1 MDDSLKALK
10 TQLVTLNLKHLLAQ
24 LENVALDTRH
34 SEKSHI
40 QFLQDV
46 LDVEIL
52 QRRQLGM
59 EKRLRCAN
67 FPTFDKPIQLDAYDF
82 AKRQGVTKRQIV
94 ELTSNFLWIEKAYN
108 VLFFGG
114 SGLGKSF
121 LASYIGYK
129 AVEAGYNVIFIS
141 MNNLAHLLKTEA
153 MLSRSR
159 AKMKRLRGCDLLIL
173 DEVANT
179 VLDRQEGNRLF
190 QLISDFYQQTSLIV
204 TANKGFEDWER
215 TLGDTVVTAAVMD
228 RLLHKCEIFNLGGDS
243 WRLEAQRSIL
253 GDLLKGGGKHG

>member
-1 MDDSLKALK
+1 MDELKVLK
-10 TQLVTLNLKHLLAQ
+10 NQLGMLNLKHLSAQ
-24 LENVALDTRH
+24 LETVLLDTRH
-34 SEKSHI
+34 ADKSHI

-46 LDVEIL
+46 LGVEITR
-52 QRRQLGM
+52 RRQLSM
-59 EKRLRCAN
+59 EKRLRHAN
-67 FPTFDKPIQLDAYDF
+67 FPIFDKPLQLDTYDF
-82 AKRQGVTKRQIV
+82 AKRQGVAKRQIV

-121 LASYIGYK
+121 LACYIGYK
-129 AVEAGYNVIFIS
+129 AVEAGYDVMFIS
-141 MNNLAHLLKTEA
+141 MNNLAHLLKTES

-159 AKMKRLRGCDLLIL
+159 GKMKRLRGCDLLIL

-179 VLDRQEGNRLF
+179 VLDRQEGN
-190 QLISDFYQQTSLIV
+190 QLYQMVSDFYQQTSMII

-215 TLGDTVVTAAVMD
+215 TLGDKVVTAAVMD
-228 RLLHKCEIFNLGGDS
+228 RLLHNCEIFNLAGDS

-253 GDLLKGGGKHG
+253 GGLLKGGGKDA